1 MEEDDQDLATNT
13 CLLKERQ
20 GAEGEAQDAV
30 LGLSEGKI
38 SSETRVKNIIDRLN
52 KLFKK
57 DEILQKYQALE
68 AFETYHRPANAEI
81 QEFFNKFE
89 KRYNEIKSYGTTVSY
104 DIFGYRL
111 LKSTNLSEQYKQF
124 DKATVSNLKYDYE
137 RKISLKNSLE
147 I

>member
-38 SSETRVKNIIDRLN
+38 SSDTRVKNIIDRLN

-89 KRYNEIKSYGTTVSY
+89 KRYNETKSYGTTVLY